1 MIKWLLSLIRS
12 LLNRILRFFWPS
24 DSSEFTLPVHIKAAG
39 GKTFLIEMSRD
50 WDVARIKK
58 FIAPKVGLKVED
70 ISIILA
76 GKSLADDLLLEV
88 CQFAILLTFVGIIS
102 LISPTNF

>member
-1 MIKWLLSLIRS
+1 
-12 LLNRILRFFWPS
+12 
-24 DSSEFTLPVHIKAAG
+24 
-39 GKTFLIEMSRD
+39 MSRD

-88 CQFAILLTFVGIIS
+88 C
-102 LISPTNF
+102 

>member
-12 LLNRILRFFWPS
+12 LLNRILRFFWHNK
-24 DSSEFTLPVHIKAAG
+24 DSGELTLPVHIKAAG
-39 GKTFLIEMSRD
+39 GKTFLVEMSPD

-58 FIAPKVGLKVED
+58 FIAPKVGLKVDE

-76 GKSLADDLLLEV
+76 GKSLADSLLLEV
-88 CQFAILLTFVGIIS
+88 S
-102 LISPTNF
+102 ND

>member
-1 MIKWLLSLIRS
+1 
-12 LLNRILRFFWPS
+12 LRFFWPS
-24 DSSEFTLPVHIKAAG
+24 SDSIEFTLPVHIKAAG

-58 FIAPKVGLKVED
+58 FIAPKVGLKVEE

-76 GKSLADDLLLEV
+76 GKSLADNLLLEV
-88 CQFAILLTFVGIIS
+88 YNILF
-102 LISPTNF
+102 NCFC

>member
-1 MIKWLLSLIRS
+1 MVKWLLSLIRS
-12 LLNRILRFFWPS
+12 LLNRILRFFWPNS
-24 DSSEFTLPVHIKAAG
+24 DSIEFTLPVHIKAAG

-58 FIAPKVGLKVED
+58 FIAPKVGLKVEE

-76 GKSLADDLLLEV
+76 GKSLADNLLLEV
-88 CQFAILLTFVGIIS
+88 YNILF
-102 LISPTNF
+102 NCFC

>member
-12 LLNRILRFFWPS
+12 LVNRIWSYFWS
-24 DSSEFTLPVHIKAAG
+24 RNSSEFTLPVHIKAAG
-39 GKTFLIEMSRD
+39 GKTFLIQMSPM

-58 FIAPKVGLKVED
+58 YIAPKVGLKVEE

-76 GKSLADDLLLEV
+76 GKSLADNLLLEV
-88 CQFAILLTFVGIIS
+88 CNIYVH
-102 LISPTNF
+102 

>member
-12 LLNRILRFFWPS
+12 ILDRIVKFFWPT
-24 DSSEFTLPVHIKAAG
+24 DSSEFTLPVYIKAAG
-39 GKTFLIEMSRD
+39 GKTFLIQMSRD

-58 FIAPKVGLKVED
+58 FIAPKLGLQVKD

-76 GKSLADDLLLEV
+76 GKSLADNLLLEV
-88 CQFAILLTFVGIIS
+88 PIFLLLTF
-102 LISPTNF
+102 

>member
-1 MIKWLLSLIRS
+1 MVKWLLSLIRS

-24 DSSEFTLPVHIKAAG
+24 SDSIEFTLPVHIKAAG

-58 FIAPKVGLKVED
+58 FIAPKVGLKVEE

-76 GKSLADDLLLEV
+76 GKSLADNLLLEV
-88 CQFAILLTFVGIIS
+88 YNILF
-102 LISPTNF
+102 NYFC

>member
-12 LLNRILRFFWPS
+12 LLNRIWKLFWRK
-24 DSSEFTLPVHIKAAG
+24 DSGEFTLPVHIKAAG
-39 GKTFLIEMSRD
+39 GKTFLIDMSPQ

-58 FIAPKVGLKVED
+58 FIAPKLGLKVED

-76 GKSLADDLLLEV
+76 GKSLADHLLLEV
-88 CQFAILLTFVGIIS
+88 LHFCS
-102 LISPTNF
+102 KC

>member
-1 MIKWLLSLIRS
+1 MVKWLLSLIRS

-24 DSSEFTLPVHIKAAG
+24 SDSIEFTLPVHIKAAG

-58 FIAPKVGLKVED
+58 FIAPKVGLKVEE

-76 GKSLADDLLLEV
+76 GKSLADNLLLEV
-88 CQFAILLTFVGIIS
+88 YNILF
-102 LISPTNF
+102 NCFC

>member
-88 CQFAILLTFVGIIS
+88 CQFAILLLLV
-102 LISPTNF
+102 

>member
-1 MIKWLLSLIRS
+1 MVKWLLSLIRS

-24 DSSEFTLPVHIKAAG
+24 SDSIEFTLPIHIKAAG
-39 GKTFLIEMSRD
+39 RKTFLIEMNRD

-58 FIAPKVGLKVED
+58 FIAPKVGLKVEE

-76 GKSLADDLLLEV
+76 GKSLADNLLLEV
-88 CQFAILLTFVGIIS
+88 YNILF
-102 LISPTNF
+102 NCFC